1 MLKKQITRIQ
11 HEVILKQLEI
21 SRLESEQIHNYKE
34 SINDNLILGYKKQ
47 IEELEKLVIKT
58 NIKLDNMYKSFTKN
72 LHQTYA
78 EEVIDKIYREILIRI
93 PDEQA
98 KMHYLPRLINKEIS
112 EEDLRKILLQS
123 EEAKN
128 IRQNFGL

>member
-1 MLKKQITRIQ
+1 MDLREKIKRLQNNNDINIQNEYLEEQKKQINSLTIRLNNVHDSIFRNDQ
-11 HEVILKQLEI
+11 KSYVEQL
-21 SRLESEQIHNYKE
+21 
-34 SINDNLILGYKKQ
+34 
-47 IEELEKLVIKT
+47 LEKL
-58 NIKLDNMYKSFTKN
+58 
-72 LHQTYA
+72 
-78 EEVIDKIYREILIRI
+78 YREILIRI